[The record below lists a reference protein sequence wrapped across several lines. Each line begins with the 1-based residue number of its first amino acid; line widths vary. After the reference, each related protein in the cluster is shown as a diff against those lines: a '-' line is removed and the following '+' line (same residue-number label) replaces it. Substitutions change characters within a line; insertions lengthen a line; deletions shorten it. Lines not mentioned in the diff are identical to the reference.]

1 LDEPNEDEDDSY
13 DEEDMNEPADD
24 RKGDQAER
32 PKNYEDD
39 SYCDKHDWLIKIDK
53 LLPVG

>member
-1 LDEPNEDEDDSY
+1 MDEPNEDEDDSY